1 MNKYLKESI
10 LLACVILPYVYLTFI
25 WNALPE
31 KVPTHFNFNG
41 VADRWSD
48 KTFLLL
54 VPAGLG
60 VFIYLLMLFI
70 PLIDPKKKIRQ
81 MGDKYSSFRFM
92 LGFFFAM
99 LSVYLL
105 YVSKEG
111 GMKNPNL
118 LIALIGVFLAL
129 LGNYFQTVR
138 PNYFI
143 GIRTPWTLE
152 NEQVWKKTHHLGGR
166 LWMVG
171 GILVAAL
178 SFIINNN
185 HLMGIVFGTLLF
197 VMVIIPVVFSYTE
210 FKKEK
215 KMLNR

>member
-1 MNKYLKESI
+1 
-10 LLACVILPYVYLTFI
+10 
-25 WNALPE
+25 
-31 KVPTHFNFNG
+31 
-41 VADRWSD
+41 
-48 KTFLLL
+48 
-54 VPAGLG
+54 
-60 VFIYLLMLFI
+60 
-70 PLIDPKKKIRQ
+70 